1 MYPRECN
8 YRRIIARYKHGKRSK
23 SNNYRYIT
31 LKNSLGNTFII
42 TRQKSIENYQEKEKL
57 LPRKRYR
64 TIDQIKI
71 LFSIVKK
78 IISKEKY
85 LYICFVDFSK
95 TYVQHSKSLQ
105 IAFTKLSSTFSVY
118 TTVECRHMFGGR
130 IDVKR

>member
-1 MYPRECN
+1 M
-8 YRRIIARYKHGKRSK
+8 
-23 SNNYRYIT
+23 
-31 LKNSLGNTFII
+31 
-42 TRQKSIENYQEKEKL
+42 
-57 LPRKRYR
+57 PRKRYR

-71 LFSIVKK
+71 LFSILKK
-78 IISKEKY
+78 IISKEKC

-118 TTVECRHMFGGR
+118 AIVECRHMFGGR